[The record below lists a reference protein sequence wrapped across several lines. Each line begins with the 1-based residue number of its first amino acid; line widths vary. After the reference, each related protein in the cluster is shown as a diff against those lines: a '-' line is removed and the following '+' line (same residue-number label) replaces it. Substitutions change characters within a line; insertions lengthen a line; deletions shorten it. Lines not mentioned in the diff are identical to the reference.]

1 MALTDFICIMIVF
14 TLCGQIWRV
23 ELLTVLKGDMYNLV
37 NGQGLFVKQNIT
49 LCSMIQ
55 AEESFLMTKN
65 YVDVFNI

>member
-23 ELLTVLKGDMYNLV
+23 ELLTVSKGDMYNLV
-37 NGQGLFVKQNIT
+37 NGQGLLVKQNIT

>member
-37 NGQGLFVKQNIT
+37 NGQGLLVKQNIT

>member
-1 MALTDFICIMIVF
+1 MIVF

-37 NGQGLFVKQNIT
+37 NGQGLLVKQNIT